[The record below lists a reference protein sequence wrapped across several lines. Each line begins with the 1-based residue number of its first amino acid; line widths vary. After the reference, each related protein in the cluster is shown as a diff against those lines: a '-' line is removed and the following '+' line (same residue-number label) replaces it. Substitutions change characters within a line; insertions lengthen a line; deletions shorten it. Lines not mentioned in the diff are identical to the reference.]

1 MSEQPAE
8 LSGSSRSLPAGAQ
21 RVGTPDQDEQVE
33 VTITLRGPSLPDAD
47 GPVTQLD
54 PPSYAASYG
63 ADPADAAKVEEE
75 LRSRGLQVYDVSL
88 ADRSMHARGT
98 IAQLNAAFDVDLG
111 LYESP
116 RHATFRGRAG
126 KITIPAPLDGIVTGV
141 FGLDDR
147 RVAHRRGTPAQPE
160 AAALTPPD
168 FEARYQFP
176 QGNAAGQVVAI
187 AEFGGAYFP
196 DDVQAFCQKYGRPV
210 PTVTPVA
217 VGGAKILTA
226 ADVARLPAQQ
236 QQEVL
241 DESVE
246 VMMDIEIVAALCP
259 GASVPVYFAPFSEKG
274 WIDLL
279 RAVTAATPVPVALSV
294 SWGLYEDSSDWSPA
308 AVREISQRLQAAAL
322 HGITVC
328 VAAGDDGA
336 GDGADDGEAHVDFP
350 ASSPWVLAVGGTML
364 RGPAKQEVTWWQ
376 APGERAEGGGATGG
390 GVSVIFPR
398 PSWQTVQVASLRQ
411 GGIEGRVIPDVAAL
425 AGPPYYDLIFQ
436 GKDSPNGGTSAAAP
450 LWASMLARV
459 SAGLPAASGPRF
471 LTPLLYGAAEGGGTL
486 GGEACSDI
494 TSGNNSSPGVPGGYV
509 AGLGYDA
516 VSGWGTP
523 VGVQLQRLLA

>member
-1 MSEQPAE
+1 MSEQAAE

-21 RVGTPDQDEQVE
+21 RVGVPDQDEQVE

-54 PPSYAASYG
+54 RASYVASYG

-98 IAQLNAAFDVDLG
+98 VAQLNAAFSVDLG
-111 LYESP
+111 VYESE
-116 RHATFRGRAG
+116 RHGRFRGRTG

-147 RVAHRRGTPAQPE
+147 RVAHRRGTPEQAQGP
-160 AAALTPPD
+160 ALTPPD

-176 QGNAAGQVVAI
+176 PGDAAGQVVAI

-196 DDVQAFCQKYGRPV
+196 DDVRAFCQKYGRSV

-217 VGGAKILTA
+217 VGGARVLTA
-226 ADVARLPAQQ
+226 ADVKRLPAQQ
-236 QQEVL
+236 RQEVL

-279 RAVTAATPVPVALSV
+279 NAVTAARPVPVALSV
-294 SWGLYEDSSDWSPA
+294 SWGLSEDSSDWSPA
-308 AVREISQRLQAAAL
+308 AVQEISQRLQAAAL
-322 HGITVC
+322 QGITVC

-364 RGPAKQEVTWWQ
+364 NGPDE
-376 APGERAEGGGATGG
+376 
-390 GVSVIFPR
+390 
-398 PSWQTVQVASLRQ
+398 
-411 GGIEGRVIPDVAAL
+411 
-425 AGPPYYDLIFQ
+425 
-436 GKDSPNGGTSAAAP
+436 
-450 LWASMLARV
+450 
-459 SAGLPAASGPRF
+459 
-471 LTPLLYGAAEGGGTL
+471 
-486 GGEACSDI
+486 
-494 TSGNNSSPGVPGGYV
+494 
-509 AGLGYDA
+509 
-516 VSGWGTP
+516 
-523 VGVQLQRLLA
+523 